1 VHLRDGGEITATR
14 NACKGDPELPLDRE
28 QMILKARELLAFASV
43 NDANAVVDGVLDMAH
58 GGDVPDLK
66 L

>member
-1 VHLRDGGEITATR
+1 MAK
-14 NACKGDPELPLDRE
+14 ACKGDPELPLDRE

-43 NDANAVVDGVLDMAH
+43 NDANAVVDGVLEMAH